1 MNGVKICVL
10 RCFNFPL
17 GNELPVHQ
25 KVNKKLFAGGHV
37 LVNNTLKIL
46 KPLFVSET
54 YLWDYQGNI
63 PCVVLNFNK
72 ITGNFAYSFTA
83 DCSAF
88 LKSKYHLHTYL
99 YITVLGIQNPY

>member
-72 ITGNFAYSFTA
+72 ITGNFWLFIY
-83 DCSAF
+83 CR
-88 LKSKYHLHTYL
+88 LQCISKVKISSTYI
-99 YITVLGIQNPY
+99 YITVLGIKNPY